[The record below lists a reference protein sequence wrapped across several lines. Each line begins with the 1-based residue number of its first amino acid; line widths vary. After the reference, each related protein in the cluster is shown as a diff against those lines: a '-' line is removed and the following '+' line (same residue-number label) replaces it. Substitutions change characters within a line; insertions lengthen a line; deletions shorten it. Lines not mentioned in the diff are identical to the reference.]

1 MIQNKKASIILIL
14 KILEEYSDEE
24 HFLTHKQIID
34 YVYRDY
40 NIELERK
47 SVAYSLNL
55 LIELGYDIVKSPKGG
70 YALFSRLFDRS
81 EITFLSDAIFS
92 SKVIPGKNAILL
104 CKKINSVLSKYE
116 RKDYSYIYK
125 SDEIN
130 RTNNKEIFYNI
141 ELIHEAIVKKK
152 RIGFQ
157 YITYDENGNAIPRMD
172 GYHFKV
178 SPYFLVNNFGHYYLL
193 ANYREKYKP
202 IQVYRLDYIVNIEIL
217 NDDKYKSLNEI
228 GTLKNFKI
236 YQYLNEHIYLFGSEV
251 LEATLEILNPY
262 AIQYLYDWFGNNL
275 KILKKDDKL
284 ITKIKCSEDALF
296 YWVLQYGKNFK
307 VLEPTSLIERIKS
320 YHKEEIQKY

>member
-1 MIQNKKASIILIL
+1 MIQNKKASIVLIL
-14 KILEEYSDEE
+14 KTLEEYSDEE

-34 YVYRDY
+34 YVYQEY

-70 YALFSRLFDRS
+70 YALFSRLFDKS
-81 EITFLSDAIFS
+81 EITFLSDSIFS
-92 SKVIPGKNAILL
+92 SKVITGKNATSL

-125 SDEIN
+125 SEEIN

-141 ELIHEAIVKKK
+141 ELIHEAIVNKK
-152 RIGFQ
+152 RIRFQ
-157 YITYDENGNAIPRMD
+157 YISYDENGNAIPRMN
-172 GYHFKV
+172 GYYFKV

-202 IQVYRLDYIVNIEIL
+202 MQVYRLDYIINIEIL
-217 NDDKYKSLNEI
+217 NDDKYKNLKDI
-228 GTLKNFKI
+228 DKLKNFKI

-251 LEATLEILNPY
+251 LDTTLEILNPY
-262 AIQYLYDWFGNNL
+262 AIQYIYDWFGTNI
-275 KILKKDDKL
+275 KIDKIDNKL
-284 ITKIKCSEDALF
+284 ITKIKCSEDAML
-296 YWVLQYGKNFK
+296 YWILQYGKNFK
-307 VLEPTSLIERIKS
+307 VLEPKSLVDRIKS
-320 YHKEEIQKY
+320 YHEEEMRKY